1 METKSRQPVAPSVG
15 ALLGGL
21 LKNAKDLLGQELRLA
36 KLEGQEELRQIKNG
50 TLVLGV
56 GIGAGA
62 IGGWLLI
69 LMLVHMLEAFTDL
82 PLWGCYG
89 IVGGVFGLLGVVLLA
104 RGKHQVTDIDVL
116 PQTVETMKENVQW
129 LKEQTTSDTR
139 SRTPVRP

>member
-1 METKSRQPVAPSVG
+1 METKSRQPAAPSVG

-21 LKNAKDLLGQELRLA
+21 LKNAKDLLGQELQLA
-36 KLEGQEELRQIKNG
+36 KLEGQEELRQIKSG
-50 TLVLGV
+50 TLAL
-56 GIGAGA
+56 GIG
-62 IGGWLLI
+62 IGVAAVGGLLLI
-69 LMLVHMLEAFTDL
+69 LMLVHMLESFTDL

-104 RGKHQVTDIDVL
+104 RGKHQVADVEAL

-139 SRTPVRP
+139 SQTPVRP